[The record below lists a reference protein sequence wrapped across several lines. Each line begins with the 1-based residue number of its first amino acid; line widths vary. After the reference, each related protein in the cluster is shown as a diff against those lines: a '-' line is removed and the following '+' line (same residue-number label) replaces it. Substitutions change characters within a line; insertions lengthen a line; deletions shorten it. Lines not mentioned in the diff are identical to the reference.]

1 MDLNKVSIKQLKIWL
16 SVLKCSTTGSKQEL
30 ILRLNKLPSEK
41 RNKFNEMKENRDG
54 EKSKGEDGG
63 KEKFQERDGDRS
75 NCKDGGNEKFQERDG
90 DRSNCKDGGIEN
102 FEEEDGGK
110 SNNEDGGKED
120 YEEEEGDEINSEDGE
135 GKNKV
140 GEKNDKGEDGE
151 KVREYIS
158 EDGENESEAGEDTRG
173 ERSYK
178 RDGEQNKGGG
188 RNRNCAEV
196 NMQNQ
201 AGEKEKMENNF
212 NQSIDISLRMATQVL
227 CEFAGES
234 CARKWITRIY
244 NIASIYGITGNYIK
258 MLMISKIK
266 GKANVWLHANAGRVL
281 LPLEE
286 LTAELIAMFGEKSSK
301 LEIRRKFEHRKWSA
315 GETFGSY
322 VNDKIMLAQGI
333 NIDGDEMLSCIIEG
347 ITNQGLR
354 NLAHIQSFVDVGHIK
369 RAFADVRLPK
379 YVGKP
384 MTSLDFKDK
393 KETRCFNCN
402 AKGHWANECRKSK
415 REKGSCY
422 ACGEMGH
429 FVATCLKSKNKNTGN
444 NNYNVS

>member
-1 MDLNKVSIKQLKIWL
+1 
-16 SVLKCSTTGSKQEL
+16 
-30 ILRLNKLPSEK
+30 
-41 RNKFNEMKENRDG
+41 MKENRDG
-54 EKSKGEDGG
+54 ERSKGEDGG

-75 NCKDGGNEKFQERDG
+75 KCKDGGNEKFQERDG
-90 DRSNCKDGGIEN
+90 DRSNCGIEN

-120 YEEEEGDEINSEDGE
+120 YEVEEGDEINSEDGE

-158 EDGENESEAGEDTRG
+158 EDGENESEAGEETRG
-173 ERSYK
+173 ERSYE

-201 AGEKEKMENNF
+201 AREKEKMENNF
-212 NQSIDISLRMATQVL
+212 NQSIDISLRMATKVL

-234 CARKWITRIY
+234 CARKWITQMY

-258 MLMISKIK
+258 LLMVSKIK
-266 GKANVWLHANAGRVL
+266 GKANVWLHANGGRVL

-286 LTAELIAMFGEKSSK
+286 LTAELIV
-301 LEIRRKFEHRKWSA
+301 I
-315 GETFGSY
+315 GSY
-322 VNDKIMLAQGI
+322 VDDKIMRAQGI
-333 NIDGDEMLSCIIEG
+333 NIDADEMLSCIIEG

-354 NLAHIQSFVDVGHIK
+354 NLATI
-369 RAFADVRLPK
+369 
-379 YVGKP
+379 
-384 MTSLDFKDK
+384 
-393 KETRCFNCN
+393 N
-402 AKGHWANECRKSK
+402 ALWMLR
-415 REKGSCY
+415 
-422 ACGEMGH
+422 
-429 FVATCLKSKNKNTGN
+429 T
-444 NNYNVS
+444 